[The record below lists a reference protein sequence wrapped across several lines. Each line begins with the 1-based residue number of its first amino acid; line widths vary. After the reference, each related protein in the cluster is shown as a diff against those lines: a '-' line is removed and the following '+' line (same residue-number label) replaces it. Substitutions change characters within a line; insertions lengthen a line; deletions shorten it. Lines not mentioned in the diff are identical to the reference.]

1 MVKVFQKGIKVLT
14 DELPICDLFNM
25 ENIEE
30 EDLEDEVLEDLF
42 SSTQWKNNHAVAEVS
57 DGLEEVVEVNP
68 VEDINNNVSHLDDS
82 IVDFVF

>member
-1 MVKVFQKGIKVLT
+1 
-14 DELPICDLFNM
+14 M
-25 ENIEE
+25 EDVEE

-42 SSTQWKNNHAVAEVS
+42 SSTQWKNNYAVAEVS
-57 DGLEEVVEVNP
+57 DGLEEVVVINP